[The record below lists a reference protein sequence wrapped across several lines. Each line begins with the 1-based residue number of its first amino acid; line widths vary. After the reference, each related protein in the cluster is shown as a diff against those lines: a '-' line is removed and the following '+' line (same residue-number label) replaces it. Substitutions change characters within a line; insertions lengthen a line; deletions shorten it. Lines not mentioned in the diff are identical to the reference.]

1 MRVRVLSEFA
11 DRSGLKTIYKVGQIL
26 DISEERAKGLIA
38 RKLVKIEKEQPKDEE
53 LKEETKPEEKPKE
66 ETKPKEPEEETKP
79 EEKPEEETKPKPR
92 TKRK

>member
-11 DRSGLKTIYKVGQIL
+11 DRSGVKTIYKVGQIL

-38 RKLVKIEKEQPKDEE
+38 RKLVKLEKEQPKDE
-53 LKEETKPEEKPKE
+53 KPEEKPKT
-66 ETKPKEPEEETKP
+66 ETKPK
-79 EEKPEEETKPKPR
+79 

>member
-11 DRSGLKTIYKVGQIL
+11 DRSGVKTIYKVGQIL

-38 RKLVKIEKEQPKDEE
+38 RKLVKFEKEQPKDE
-53 LKEETKPEEKPKE
+53 KPEA
-66 ETKPKEPEEETKP
+66 
-79 EEKPEEETKPKPR
+79 KPKPR

>member
-11 DRSGLKTIYKVGQIL
+11 DRSGVKTIYKVDQIL

-38 RKLVKIEKEQPKDEE
+38 RKLVEFEKEQPKDEKPE
-53 LKEETKPEEKPKE
+53 EKTETKPEEK
-66 ETKPKEPEEETKP
+66 T
-79 EEKPEEETKPKPR
+79 KPR